1 MFPAL
6 TSEFMKAEND
16 YRYSRSRRSFLEHG
30 GTGQKR
36 RGTSL
41 VHHQPSAAR
50 AVT

>member
-16 YRYSRSRRSFLEHG
+16 YRYSRSQRSFVEHG
-30 GTGQKR
+30 WTKHKR
-36 RGTSL
+36 RGTSQ
-41 VHHQPSAAR
+41 VHRQPSAAR